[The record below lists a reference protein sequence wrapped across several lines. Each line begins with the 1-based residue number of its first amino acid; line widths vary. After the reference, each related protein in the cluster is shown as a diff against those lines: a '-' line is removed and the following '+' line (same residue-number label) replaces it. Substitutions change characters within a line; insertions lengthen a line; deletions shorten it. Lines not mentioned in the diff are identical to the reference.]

1 MHLTRRDVIDRILP
15 AMRVAPLLVMAGLV
29 IFFGRHFQSLTVEDI
44 LNYTPENLWVAAGIF
59 VGIYAF
65 KSLTVVFPIL
75 VLYVAVGVIFP
86 PLAGLL
92 VNLIG
97 LFVALSIPYWIGRFS
112 GRGYM
117 ERLLYKF
124 PKARQLLKRMTY
136 NEWFVSYI
144 LRVINALPGD
154 LVSMVLGSM
163 GIRYFKYLIGSLIG
177 MAPTMIAA
185 TLLGVTMTDPLSPGF
200 FLSAGAIVLL
210 SLVSLAVYCLTVRR
224 QGLEAE

>member
-1 MHLTRRDVIDRILP
+1 MRLTRQNILDRILP
-15 AMRVAPLLVMAGLV
+15 VMRVAPLLVMAGL
-29 IFFGRHFQSLTVEDI
+29 ILFYGRYFQSLTVEDV

-59 VGIYAF
+59 VGVYAF

-86 PLAGLL
+86 PAIGLL
-92 VNLIG
+92 VNLAG
-97 LFVALSIPYWIGRFS
+97 LFAALSIPYWIGRFS
-112 GRGYM
+112 GRGCM

-124 PKARQLLKRMTY
+124 PKARELLKRMTY

-144 LRVINALPGD
+144 LRVINMLPGD

-163 GIRYFKYLIGSLIG
+163 GIRYVKYLFGSLVG

-185 TLLGVTMTDPLSPGF
+185 TLLGVTITDPLSPGF

-210 SLVSLAVYCLTVRR
+210 SLLSLVVYYRAVRK
-224 QGLEAE
+224 QG